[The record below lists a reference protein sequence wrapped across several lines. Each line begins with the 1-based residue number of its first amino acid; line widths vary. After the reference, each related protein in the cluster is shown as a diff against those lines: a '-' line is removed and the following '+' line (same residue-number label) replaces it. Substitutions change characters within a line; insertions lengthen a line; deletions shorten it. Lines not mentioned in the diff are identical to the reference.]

1 MEMKKGEANEDES
14 EEMKRIKC
22 ERKSNIDDNRDS
34 DLMTDSETK
43 QKLKPAKKLAN
54 SGAIL
59 ASSAHSSTSSSSFPS
74 NKLKASSLL
83 TKSSSK
89 QANKCIA
96 RQAKDAVKADCDHIV
111 GCDGGAPL
119 DFSIKSAK
127 SAKING
133 PLLADT
139 TQVKDD
145 RPLDLSCKRHTVPS
159 SVIAASKVPRLDS
172 SSSTPWNY
180 SMARAVT
187 PPKGSS
193 SASMTSSSVWNGKMK
208 AGVNTASNNKHVVPS
223 SLSTASV
230 TSRSSS
236 SHGRQNPWQTQW
248 INRSSEQTRDVFT
261 CVWCKESFRSLQ
273 EMTEH
278 MKASPR
284 CGMAGMQQAAAVVA
298 TVNSTVNMNNTSA
311 SSSSAPPSSSSPGLG
326 TGTANTTSSGAN
338 QSSSS
343 SKEPMSSAVLAKNSM
358 NLPRKLVRG
367 QDVWLGRGAEQ
378 TRQILK
384 CMWCG
389 QSFKSLDDMTRHMR
403 VTQHYTNII
412 SQEQIISWKT
422 PEDKLAQAQVNAVLT
437 FKNAHYKEHIIRS
450 MTEGGHGRR
459 RQTRERRKKSLPV
472 RKLLE
477 LERME
482 LTKPDAG
489 KDADGKKS
497 ANGGAVQKEPLEK
510 KSDAFAE
517 TPFAEAVSSRT
528 AVMSNSMIT
537 CDECNEKIDA
547 KNFIEH
553 IKTCKSHPS
562 HLSGSKSDDVKSP
575 ASSAAGS
582 RPASRPPCSEHT
594 ENSQGG
600 NLNTNETGD
609 VSKTESAKGVGDK
622 EEDSAGDKLQEASG
636 GSVLS
641 AIERLI
647 EKSFDTKSKRNQ
659 TTGIL
664 QRLGIDEEVC
674 PPWQNISGSQ
684 SSHFQSWSSI
694 KDFGAAAKD
703 HRSISPVP
711 SATSSSFAKENGSM
725 DSSSSSSCE
734 DSNSSASLTHHTPGL
749 QLSSTSITTQAKFSF
764 PISSIISNNEEAFA
778 SRLRTA
784 SPQSICSNSSPDIP
798 ATSTPPPAFSS
809 PQRKCSSKQKG
820 RTVSES
826 SEEAKSKSPKSCEK
840 KRGEKESKKERKR
853 SDSQSSI
860 PDRDSSKSPNKS
872 SSETSDGQ
880 QAASASFH
888 PLMELQKLL
897 DKTDSGS
904 KKQSN
909 NNSGQSA
916 KAAAASNSLLAFNW
930 AFSEA
935 ATGSTSTPTSS
946 SATTT
951 HSTSSSTQS
960 QPNCI
965 KCAFCETQFVSKGAY
980 RHHLSKVHFISND
993 KESKET
999 EKSSKASGQLTDS
1012 GGGGQSMQSGP
1023 ESPHSKFLKY
1033 TELAKQLSSKYV

>member
-1 MEMKKGEANEDES
+1 ANDGKDES
-14 EEMKRIKC
+14 
-22 ERKSNIDDNRDS
+22 
-34 DLMTDSETK
+34 
-43 QKLKPAKKLAN
+43 
-54 SGAIL
+54 
-59 ASSAHSSTSSSSFPS
+59 
-74 NKLKASSLL
+74 
-83 TKSSSK
+83 
-89 QANKCIA
+89 
-96 RQAKDAVKADCDHIV
+96 
-111 GCDGGAPL
+111 
-119 DFSIKSAK
+119 
-127 SAKING
+127 
-133 PLLADT
+133 
-139 TQVKDD
+139 
-145 RPLDLSCKRHTVPS
+145 PLDLSCKRNSESHSPV
-159 SVIAASKVPRLDS
+159 ASTAKVARLES
-172 SSSTPWNY
+172 PGNASPWNY
-180 SMARAVT
+180 SMPRAVT
-187 PPKGSS
+187 PPK
-193 SASMTSSSVWNGKMK
+193 ASRRTSSPSGTSATMSALRNGKLK
-208 AGVNTASNNKHVVPS
+208 TGANIGSNKHVVGA

-230 TSRSSS
+230 TSRSSSS

-298 TVNSTVNMNNTSA
+298 TVNSTQNSNVA
-311 SSSSAPPSSSSPGLG
+311 SSAAPPSSSASPGVG
-326 TGTANTTSSGAN
+326 TGSNTSTASAGATQSVNSG
-338 QSSSS
+338 
-343 SKEPMSSAVLAKNSM
+343 KEPMSSAVLAKNSM

-437 FKNAHYKEHIIRS
+437 CKVCDESFGSLKELSIHIVKNAHYKEHIIRS

-482 LTKPDAG
+482 LKPSDSASRES
-489 KDADGKKS
+489 DGKKS
-497 ANGGAVQKEPLEK
+497 ANGGSNQKEAEEK
-510 KSDAFAE
+510 KSDGYSD
-517 TPFAEAVSSRT
+517 TPFSET
-528 AVMSNSMIT
+528 ASTRSALMSNSMIS

-547 KNFIEH
+547 KNFIVH
-553 IKTCKSHPS
+553 IKTCKSVAS
-562 HLSGSKSDDVKSP
+562 IAKSDDIKSP
-575 ASSAAGS
+575 CSSTGS
-582 RPASRPPCSEHT
+582 RPASGPPCSEPA
-594 ENSQGG
+594 ENSTGG
-600 NLNTNETGD
+600 TLNANETGETAN
-609 VSKTESAKGVGDK
+609 TESAKRVGDN
-622 EEDSAGDKLQEASG
+622 DAAGES

-647 EKSFDTKSKRNQ
+647 EKSFDTKSRRNQ

-684 SSHFQSWSSI
+684 SHFPSWSSM
-694 KDFGAAAKD
+694 KDFGACKD
-703 HRSISPVP
+703 RKSISPVP
-711 SATSSSFAKENGSM
+711 SATSSSFAKENGSI
-725 DSSSSSSCE
+725 DSSPESSCD
-734 DSNSSASLTHHTPGL
+734 DSNSSC
-749 QLSSTSITTQAKFSF
+749 SSTVGVHLNANSTNATNTKLSF
-764 PISSIISNNEEAFA
+764 PISSLISNEEQ
-778 SRLRTA
+778 SVCRQQVS
-784 SPQSICSNSSPDIP
+784 SPQSICSSSSAETPQMP
-798 ATSTPPPAFSS
+798 STPPLALHKKFN
-809 PQRKCSSKQKG
+809 SKTAKV
-820 RTVSES
+820 RSVSES
-826 SEEAKSKSPKSCEK
+826 SDETKMKASQINDRTDRNEKCVKNEKNERCEK
-840 KRGEKESKKERKR
+840 KRTEKGCKSSRKR
-853 SDSQSSI
+853 SDSQSSV
-860 PDRDSSKSPNKS
+860 PERDSSKSPNIHKS
-872 SSETSDGQ
+872 TENSDGQ
-880 QAASASFH
+880 QQCSQSFH

-909 NNSGQSA
+909 NSA
-916 KAAAASNSLLAFNW
+916 VNAKSASSNSLLAFNW

-935 ATGSTSTPTSS
+935 TTGCTSNPCTTSAAGRSSPASTANQSS
-946 SATTT
+946 S
-951 HSTSSSTQS
+951 QS

-980 RHHLSKVHFISND
+980 RHHLSKIHFISND
-993 KESKET
+993 KEGKET
-999 EKSSKASGQLTDS
+999 EKNSKLVTPTPDAGNGTSSAT
-1012 GGGGQSMQSGP
+1012 QSGP